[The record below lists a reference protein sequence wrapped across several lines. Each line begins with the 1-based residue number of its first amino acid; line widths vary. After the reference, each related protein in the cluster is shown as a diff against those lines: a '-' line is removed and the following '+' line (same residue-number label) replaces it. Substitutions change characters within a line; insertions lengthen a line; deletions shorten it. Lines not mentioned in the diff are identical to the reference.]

1 MCAVT
6 ICAALTQ
13 CELSIPPSWM
23 SPNPQS
29 FPNSPRIS
37 APGLLSPNFGI
48 CVFLYNTIYFP
59 VSNSI
64 PLLQVHFTQCTQTKL
79 EDALENQNCTKQSCA
94 WFCSASFQR
103 LAYSTDPL
111 LPKARLGFITHSSV
125 VRLLFVR
132 KAVHGLLRII
142 KGLLWMVCPC
152 PCAYWWGQFLTRLS
166 PWGVQLELLQTI
178 VISTQATDLLSQVFK
193 PIRNGSKFFQ
203 PFFFSPYS
211 LMKTTQWF
219 FHFCLIVNRE
229 NFCVYLFTYFYLF
242 CSLSILFFSVFPM
255 NLKVF

>member
-1 MCAVT
+1 MHTHYSTCQCTLCAVT

-59 VSNSI
+59 VSNCI
-64 PLLQVHFTQCTQTKL
+64 LLLQVHFTQCTQTKL
-79 EDALENQNCTKQSCA
+79 EDALENQNCTKQPCA
-94 WFCSASFQR
+94 RFCSASFQR

-132 KAVHGLLRII
+132 KAVHGLLPHLAFRII
-142 KGLLWMVCPC
+142 KGLL
-152 PCAYWWGQFLTRLS
+152 
-166 PWGVQLELLQTI
+166 
-178 VISTQATDLLSQVFK
+178 
-193 PIRNGSKFFQ
+193 
-203 PFFFSPYS
+203 
-211 LMKTTQWF
+211 
-219 FHFCLIVNRE
+219 
-229 NFCVYLFTYFYLF
+229 
-242 CSLSILFFSVFPM
+242 
-255 NLKVF
+255 

>member
-1 MCAVT
+1 MHTHYSTCQCTLCAVT

-29 FPNSPRIS
+29 FPNSPQIS

-59 VSNSI
+59 VSNCI

-94 WFCSASFQR
+94 RFCSASFQR

-111 LPKARLGFITHSSV
+111 LPKARLGFITQARSGV

-132 KAVHGLLRII
+132 RQCTVFFPIWLFVLS
-142 KGLLWMVCPC
+142 KGFCEW
-152 PCAYWWGQFLTRLS
+152 CARAL
-166 PWGVQLELLQTI
+166 V
-178 VISTQATDLLSQVFK
+178 
-193 PIRNGSKFFQ
+193 PIGEASF
-203 PFFFSPYS
+203 
-211 LMKTTQWF
+211 
-219 FHFCLIVNRE
+219 
-229 NFCVYLFTYFYLF
+229 
-242 CSLSILFFSVFPM
+242 
-255 NLKVF
+255 